1 VPKIAGIARHGRLKR
16 SNPWPTVLK
25 FTAAALAVVLVSGAS
40 VAAIALNGVTSQV
53 QTVELIPPTDGPLPQ
68 IGAIEGGFNILIV
81 GSDTRAGQGG
91 IGGSEE
97 EETSVLNDV
106 TMLLH
111 VSQDQTNAVAI
122 SFPRDMV
129 VGIPECTWDDGSGDV
144 KGYSTEPLNTALYYG
159 GLPCVALTIENLTG
173 LTIQFAGMITFQ
185 GVIAMSDAI
194 GGVDVCVNGPV
205 IDSDTGINLPAAG
218 NYTLQ
223 GFDALAFLRTRG
235 GVGDGSDLTRISSQ
249 QVFLSS
255 LVRKLKS
262 SDTLG
267 DFKKVYNLANA
278 ALSNMTLSSSLANA
292 PTMVSIALA
301 LKDIPLE
308 RVTFVQYPGTTG
320 NTEGVYAGKVKPNQV
335 LGDEMMQYILADQP
349 FTLAEA
355 GDGEGSELNPN
366 AAPLPTAESTAP
378 PVDNSSLPVLDGVRG
393 QTAADQTCSIA
404 NEY

>member
-1 VPKIAGIARHGRLKR
+1 
-16 SNPWPTVLK
+16 
-25 FTAAALAVVLVSGAS
+25 
-40 VAAIALNGVTSQV
+40 
-53 QTVELIPPTDGPLPQ
+53 
-68 IGAIEGGFNILIV
+68 
-81 GSDTRAGQGG
+81 
-91 IGGSEE
+91 
-97 EETSVLNDV
+97 
-106 TMLLH
+106 MLLH